1 MKEGWMEAIAISP
14 SLFYLIDMGLNRT
27 KPVFGVSDKARRKPV
42 SSATETSLKIENF
55 ACSKYRYD
63 TFQQE
68 NNKGADQTV
77 QAGLRLY
84 CPQSQKTG
92 FLSPYI
98 KVNANHISNKFR
110 YQNITGI
117 IRLVCFSLY
126 MLVIKQQLGP
136 EIQILPLTIFLPA
149 SLLLY

>member
-14 SLFYLIDMGLNRT
+14 SVFYLIDMGLNRT

-42 SSATETSLKIENF
+42 SSATETSLKIEIF

-77 QAGLRLY
+77 RMCRLG
-84 CPQSQKTG
+84 CVFIVRKARRQVFS
-92 FLSPYI
+92 
-98 KVNANHISNKFR
+98 AHISK
-110 YQNITGI
+110 
-117 IRLVCFSLY
+117 
-126 MLVIKQQLGP
+126 
-136 EIQILPLTIFLPA
+136 
-149 SLLLY
+149 